1 MDLCIF
7 FVMQKTA
14 YEMRISDWS
23 SDVCSSDLC
32 PRLIGVDCECR
43 GGRRRASDALDDDGG
58 GHAAAGAHRDEAA
71 LEVAALELVEHGA
84 DEHRAGGADRVAEGH
99 RAAVDVDLLAV
110 DLEVA
115 DALLDHAGHGRV
127 DLEEADKCEE

>member
-1 MDLCIF
+1 MIPRPPRLTRTTHSF
-7 FVMQKTA
+7 PT
-14 YEMRISDWS
+14 RR
-23 SDVCSSDLC
+23 SSDLRSTWSVC
-32 PRLIGVDCECR
+32 PLLIGVDCECR

-110 DLEVA
+110 DLEIGRASCRERVCQYVYILVVA
-115 DALLDHAGHGRV
+115 V
-127 DLEEADKCEE
+127 